1 MLRLVNLLASF
12 LRLGFVGDCSLTF
25 FVSHRGPGGPMS
37 S

>member
-1 MLRLVNLLASF
+1 MLWLVNQLAGLLRL
-12 LRLGFVGDCSLTF
+12 RFVGDCSLTF